1 MPTIRIRRGR
11 CAVAR
16 DHEGRSS
23 SLRRLKGSMEPMQ
36 RADEMPL
43 TLLKN
48 PWESQLSELLSLPRQ
63 TLLLACPFIT
73 RPVADWVSQRLAENT
88 GIQQVQILFLTNIRL
103 ESVLAGVLELE
114 GLAQLGRSFARLCL
128 VHMPSL
134 HAKVYV
140 ADEQYAIITS
150 GNLTGGGLRGNYEY
164 GVGIRSPERVRE
176 IRRDFDAY
184 SRLGAPVSV
193 DEITALALE
202 IGGLRKEYRARQ
214 RRVIGAAGRK
224 FAGKLRSA
232 QDRVLRFRAKG
243 RSNQA
248 IFRSTIEY
256 LLSKGPLRTTDL
268 HPLIQQIHPD
278 ICDDSIDR
286 VIDGLSFGKKWK
298 HHVRTAQQALKREG
312 RVSFDGERWHLL
324 PT

>member
-1 MPTIRIRRGR
+1 M
-11 CAVAR
+11 
-16 DHEGRSS
+16 D
-23 SLRRLKGSMEPMQ
+23 PMQ
-36 RADEMPL
+36 GTEDSPL
-43 TLLKN
+43 SLLKN

-73 RPVADWVSQRLAENT
+73 KPVADWVSQRLTENT
-88 GIQQVQILFLTNIRL
+88 DIQQVQILFLTNIRM

-114 GLAQLGRSFARLCL
+114 GLAQLGRTFSRLCL

-164 GVGIRSPERVRE
+164 GVGIRTPERVRE
-176 IRRDFDAY
+176 IRRDFEAY
-184 SRLGAPVSV
+184 ARLGAPVSV
-193 DEITALALE
+193 EDITSLAQE
-202 IGGLRKEYRARQ
+202 VGGLRKEYRTRQ
-214 RRVIGAAGRK
+214 REAITIAGKK
-224 FAGKLRSA
+224 FAGQLRIA

-243 RSNQA
+243 KSNQA
-248 IFRSTIEY
+248 IFCGTIEY
-256 LLSKGPLRTTDL
+256 LLSRGPLRTVEL

-298 HHVRTAQQALKREG
+298 HHVRTAQQALKRDG
-312 RVSFDGERWHLL
+312 RISFDGEKWHLL

>member
-1 MPTIRIRRGR
+1 
-11 CAVAR
+11 
-16 DHEGRSS
+16 
-23 SLRRLKGSMEPMQ
+23 MEPMQ
-36 RADEMPL
+36 GTEDIPL
-43 TLLKN
+43 ALLKN

-73 RPVADWVSQRLAENT
+73 KPVADWVSQRLTENK
-88 GIQQVQILFLTNIRL
+88 GIQQVQILFLTNIRM

-114 GLAQLGRSFARLCL
+114 GLAQLGRTFARLCL

-164 GVGIRSPERVRE
+164 GVGIRTPEQVRE
-176 IRRDFDAY
+176 IRRDFEAY
-184 SRLGAPVSV
+184 ARLGAPVSV
-193 DEITALALE
+193 EEITSLAQE
-202 IGGLRKEYRARQ
+202 VGGLRKEYRARQ
-214 RRVIGAAGRK
+214 REVITVAGKK
-224 FAGKLRSA
+224 FAGQLRTA

-243 RSNQA
+243 KSNQA
-248 IFRSTIEY
+248 IFCSTIKY
-256 LLSKGPLRTTDL
+256 LLSRGPLRTIDL

-278 ICDDSIDR
+278 ICDDSTDR

-298 HHVRTAQQALKREG
+298 HHVRTAQQALKRDG
-312 RVSFDGERWHLL
+312 RISFDGEKWHLL

>member
-1 MPTIRIRRGR
+1 
-11 CAVAR
+11 
-16 DHEGRSS
+16 
-23 SLRRLKGSMEPMQ
+23 MEPMQ
-36 RADEMPL
+36 GVEDIPL
-43 TLLKN
+43 ALLKN

-63 TLLLACPFIT
+63 NLLLACPFIT
-73 RPVADWVSQRLAENT
+73 KPVADWVSRRLAGNT
-88 GIQQVQILFLTNIRL
+88 GIQQVQILFLTNIRM
-103 ESVLAGVLELE
+103 ESVLAGFLELE
-114 GLAQLGRSFARLCL
+114 GLAQLGRTFSRLCL

-164 GVGIRSPERVRE
+164 GVGIRVPERVRE
-176 IRRDFDAY
+176 IRRDFEAY
-184 SRLGAPVSV
+184 ARLGAPVSV
-193 DEITALALE
+193 EEITSLAHE
-202 IGGLRKEYRARQ
+202 VGGLRKEYRARQ
-214 RRVIGAAGRK
+214 REVLSVAGRQ
-224 FAGKLRSA
+224 FMGQLRTA

-243 RSNQA
+243 KSNQA
-248 IFRSTIEY
+248 IFCSTIEY
-256 LLSKGPLRTTDL
+256 LLSRGPLRTVEL

-298 HHVRTAQQALKREG
+298 HHVRTAQQALKRDG
-312 RVSFDGERWHLL
+312 RVSFDGEKWSLL